1 MNNDVI
7 MKKTFLPKTIRW
19 TFYSGFVFLIIMSLL
34 RFVFV
39 NYFSAPASADN
50 NLTSSYILGFRYD
63 LRYVTIVMMI
73 TLLFSYIKPL
83 NPFDKKL
90 GKQIAIITWMLFS
103 SLLLFFY
110 TADFIHYAYVHQRL
124 NASIL
129 SYIDNP
135 LISLQMMWQSYPII
149 TIIII
154 FLVVEWVLYKF
165 ISFTYQ
171 LSDKYERT
179 GSQFKNIITQTI
191 FFIILLY
198 AAIGNIIYKGG
209 QYPLR
214 WSNAYSLG
222 SDYKANVALNPMQ
235 SFFSTLNF
243 RSSKIDTDLIKKNYS
258 VIADYLTIP
267 SNEQDAQNL
276 QFARIHNPVN
286 NNLEAS
292 KIKNVV
298 LVICES
304 FSAYKSSMMGNPLNT
319 TPYFND
325 MKKQGV
331 YFNRA
336 FSPAYGTAR
345 GVWAVLTGTP
355 DVLEGKTSS
364 RNPLA
369 VDQHSIIA
377 DFKNYEKYYFLGG
390 SASWANIRGVLTNN
404 ISDLKIF
411 EQGSYQSSEI
421 DVWGISD
428 KNLFLEANK
437 TLSKNTKP
445 FFAIIQTADNHRPY
459 TIPAEDLKVFVKK
472 TVPKDSLLKFGF
484 ENNEEYNAF
493 RYTDFCIEQYIEAA
507 KKEKYF
513 NETLFVFIGD
523 HGIKGDAGTMLP
535 KSFTEQ
541 GLTNMH
547 VPLLFYAPSILQP
560 KEYSIPVSQLDVLPS
575 IASLCNIP
583 YTNTTM
589 GKNVFI
595 TVQQK
600 DNAIFL
606 YDDFN
611 QQIGVLNN
619 EYYYGYQLKN
629 PSKPI
634 FESALNNE
642 VVKNDSAQKQ
652 MDILTKTI
660 YETAKYMLKNN
671 QKLNIK
677 KWL

>member
-1 MNNDVI
+1 

-135 LISLQMMWQSYPII
+135 LISMQMMWQSYPII

-600 DNAIFL
+600 NNAIFL

>member
-1 MNNDVI
+1 

-90 GKQIAIITWMLFS
+90 GKKIAIITWMLFS

-135 LISLQMMWQSYPII
+135 LISMQMMWQSYSII

-171 LSDKYERT
+171 LSDKYKRT

-292 KIKNVV
+292 TIKNVV

-513 NETLFVFIGD
+513 NETLFVFVGD

-619 EYYYGYQLKN
+619 EFYYGYQLKN

-642 VVKNDSAQKQ
+642 VVKNDSVQKQ

-660 YETAKYMLKNN
+660 YETAKYMLIHN

-677 KWL
+677 K

>member
-135 LISLQMMWQSYPII
+135 LISMQMMWQSYPII

-179 GSQFKNIITQTI
+179 GSQFKNIIIQTI

-258 VIADYLTIP
+258 VIADYLAIP

-292 KIKNVV
+292 TIKNVV

-304 FSAYKSSMMGNPLNT
+304 FSAYKSSLMGNPLNT

-493 RYTDFCIEQYIEAA
+493 RYTDFCIEQFIEAA

-619 EYYYGYQLKN
+619 EFYYGYQLKN

-642 VVKNDSAQKQ
+642 VVKNDSVQKQ

-660 YETAKYMLKNN
+660 YETAKYMLIHN

-677 KWL
+677 K

>member
-1 MNNDVI
+1 

-73 TLLFSYIKPL
+73 TLLFSFIKPL

-135 LISLQMMWQSYPII
+135 LISMQMMWQSYSII

-171 LSDKYERT
+171 LSAKYVRT
-179 GSQFKNIITQTI
+179 GSQFKNIIIQTI

-292 KIKNVV
+292 TIKNVV

-325 MKKQGV
+325 LKKQGV

-472 TVPKDSLLKFGF
+472 TVPKDSLLKYGF

-513 NETLFVFIGD
+513 NETLFVFVGD

-619 EYYYGYQLKN
+619 EFYYGYQLKN

-642 VVKNDSAQKQ
+642 VVKNDSVQKQ

-660 YETAKYMLKNN
+660 YETAKYMLIHN

-677 KWL
+677 K

>member
-1 MNNDVI
+1 

-73 TLLFSYIKPL
+73 TLLFSFIKPL

-135 LISLQMMWQSYPII
+135 LISMQMMWQSYPII

-179 GSQFKNIITQTI
+179 GSQFKNIIIQTI

-292 KIKNVV
+292 TIKNVV

-304 FSAYKSSMMGNPLNT
+304 FSAYKSSLMGNPLNT

-493 RYTDFCIEQYIEAA
+493 RYTDFCIEQFIEAA

-619 EYYYGYQLKN
+619 EFYYGYQLKN

-642 VVKNDSAQKQ
+642 VVKNDSVQKQ

-660 YETAKYMLKNN
+660 YETAKYMLIHN

-677 KWL
+677 K

>member
-1 MNNDVI
+1 

-90 GKQIAIITWMLFS
+90 GKKIAIITWMLFS

-135 LISLQMMWQSYPII
+135 LISMQMMWQSYSII

-171 LSDKYERT
+171 LSAKYERT
-179 GSQFKNIITQTI
+179 GSQFKNIIIQTI

-292 KIKNVV
+292 TIKNVV

-513 NETLFVFIGD
+513 NETLFVFVGD

-600 DNAIFL
+600 NNAIFL

-619 EYYYGYQLKN
+619 EFYYGYQLKN

-642 VVKNDSAQKQ
+642 VVKNDSVQKQ

-660 YETAKYMLKNN
+660 YETAKYMLIHN

-677 KWL
+677 K

>member
-7 MKKTFLPKTIRW
+7 MKKTFLTKTIRW

-135 LISLQMMWQSYPII
+135 LISMQMMWQSYPII

-243 RSSKIDTDLIKKNYS
+243 RSSKINTDLIKKNYS

-428 KNLFLEANK
+428 KNLFLEANN

-600 DNAIFL
+600 NNAIFL

-677 KWL
+677 K

>member
-1 MNNDVI
+1 

-73 TLLFSYIKPL
+73 TLLFSFIKPL

-135 LISLQMMWQSYPII
+135 LISMQMIWQSYPII

-171 LSDKYERT
+171 LSAKYVRT
-179 GSQFKNIITQTI
+179 GSQFKNIIIQTI

-286 NNLEAS
+286 NNIEAS
-292 KIKNVV
+292 TIKNVV

-325 MKKQGV
+325 LKKQGV

-377 DFKNYEKYYFLGG
+377 NFKNYEKYYFLGG

-472 TVPKDSLLKFGF
+472 TVPKDSLLKYGF

-513 NETLFVFIGD
+513 NETLFVFVGD

-619 EYYYGYQLKN
+619 EFYYGYQLKN

-642 VVKNDSAQKQ
+642 VVKNDSVQKQ

-660 YETAKYMLKNN
+660 YETAKYMLIHN

-677 KWL
+677 K

>member
-1 MNNDVI
+1 

-73 TLLFSYIKPL
+73 TLLFSFIKPL

-135 LISLQMMWQSYPII
+135 LISMQMIWQSYPII

-171 LSDKYERT
+171 LSAKYVRT
-179 GSQFKNIITQTI
+179 GSQFKNIIIQTI

-286 NNLEAS
+286 NNIEAS
-292 KIKNVV
+292 TIKNVV

-472 TVPKDSLLKFGF
+472 TVPKDSLLKYGF

-513 NETLFVFIGD
+513 NETLFVFVGD

-619 EYYYGYQLKN
+619 EFYYGYQLKN

-642 VVKNDSAQKQ
+642 VVKNDSVQKQ

-660 YETAKYMLKNN
+660 YETAKYMLIHN

-677 KWL
+677 K

>member
-1 MNNDVI
+1 

-90 GKQIAIITWMLFS
+90 GKKIAIITWMLFS

-135 LISLQMMWQSYPII
+135 LISMQMMWQSYSII

-171 LSDKYERT
+171 LSDKYKRT

-292 KIKNVV
+292 TIKNVV

-619 EYYYGYQLKN
+619 EFYYGYQLKN

-642 VVKNDSAQKQ
+642 VVKNDSVQKQ
-652 MDILTKTI
+652 MDVLTKTI
-660 YETAKYMLKNN
+660 YETAKYMLIHN

-677 KWL
+677 K

>member
-1 MNNDVI
+1 

-135 LISLQMMWQSYPII
+135 LISMQMIWQSYPII

-171 LSDKYERT
+171 LSAKYVRT
-179 GSQFKNIITQTI
+179 GSQFKNIIIQTI

-286 NNLEAS
+286 NNIEAS
-292 KIKNVV
+292 TIKNVV

-472 TVPKDSLLKFGF
+472 TVPKDSLLKYGF

-513 NETLFVFIGD
+513 NETLFVFVGD

-619 EYYYGYQLKN
+619 EFYYGYQLKN

-642 VVKNDSAQKQ
+642 VVKNDSVQKQ

-660 YETAKYMLKNN
+660 YETAKYMLIHN

-677 KWL
+677 K

>member
-34 RFVFV
+34 RFVFA
-39 NYFSAPASADN
+39 NYFSAPASTDN
-50 NLTSSYILGFRYD
+50 NLTSSYILGLRYD

-135 LISLQMMWQSYPII
+135 LISMQMMWQSYPII

-600 DNAIFL
+600 NNAIFL

-660 YETAKYMLKNN
+660 YETAKYMLIHN

-677 KWL
+677 K

>member
-1 MNNDVI
+1 

-135 LISLQMMWQSYPII
+135 LISMQMMWQSYPII

-171 LSDKYERT
+171 LSDKYKRT

-292 KIKNVV
+292 TIKNVV

-493 RYTDFCIEQYIEAA
+493 RYTDFCIEQFIEAA

-619 EYYYGYQLKN
+619 EFYYGYQLKN

-642 VVKNDSAQKQ
+642 VVKNDSVQKQ

-660 YETAKYMLKNN
+660 YETAKYMLIHN

-677 KWL
+677 K

>member
-73 TLLFSYIKPL
+73 TLLFSFIKPL

-135 LISLQMMWQSYPII
+135 LISMQMIWQSYPII

-171 LSDKYERT
+171 LSAKYVRT
-179 GSQFKNIITQTI
+179 GSQFKNIIIQTI

-286 NNLEAS
+286 NNIEAS
-292 KIKNVV
+292 TIKNVV

-325 MKKQGV
+325 LKKQGV

-472 TVPKDSLLKFGF
+472 TVPKDSLLKYGF

-513 NETLFVFIGD
+513 NETLFVFVGD

-619 EYYYGYQLKN
+619 EFYYGYQLKN
-629 PSKPI
+629 SSKPI

-642 VVKNDSAQKQ
+642 VVKNDSVQKQ

-660 YETAKYMLKNN
+660 YETAKYMLIHN

-677 KWL
+677 K

>member
-1 MNNDVI
+1 

-73 TLLFSYIKPL
+73 TLLFSFIKPL

-135 LISLQMMWQSYPII
+135 LISMQMIWQSYPII

-171 LSDKYERT
+171 LSAKYVRT
-179 GSQFKNIITQTI
+179 GSQFKNIIIQTI

-286 NNLEAS
+286 NNIEAS
-292 KIKNVV
+292 TIKNVV

-325 MKKQGV
+325 LKKQGV

-472 TVPKDSLLKFGF
+472 TVPKDSLLKYGF

-619 EYYYGYQLKN
+619 EFYYGYQLKN

-642 VVKNDSAQKQ
+642 VVKNDSVQKQ

-660 YETAKYMLKNN
+660 YETAKYMLIHN

-677 KWL
+677 K

>member
-1 MNNDVI
+1 

-19 TFYSGFVFLIIMSLL
+19 TLFLGFTFLIIMSLL
-34 RFVFV
+34 RFIFV
-39 NYFSAPASADN
+39 HRFAAPVSSDN
-50 NLTSSYILGFRYD
+50 DLNASYILGIRYD
-63 LRYVTIVMMI
+63 LRYVVIIMMLI
-73 TLLFSYIKPL
+73 LLISYFKAL
-83 NPFDKKL
+83 DPFTKKL
-90 GKQIAIITWMLFS
+90 GKKIAIIFWMLFS
-103 SLLLFFY
+103 TLLLFFY
-110 TADFIHYAYVHQRL
+110 TTDFIHYAYVHQRL

-135 LISLQMMWQSYPII
+135 LISMQMMWQSYPII
-149 TIIII
+149 TIIIV
-154 FLVVEWVLYKF
+154 FLIVEWVLYKF

-171 LSDKYERT
+171 LSDKYEKA
-179 GSQFKNIITQTI
+179 GSKIKNIITQAV

-198 AAIGNIIYKGG
+198 SAIGNIIYEGG

-214 WSNAYSLG
+214 WSDAYSLG

-243 RSSKIDTDLIKKNYS
+243 RSSKIDTDLIKKNYT
-258 VIADYLTIP
+258 VIADYLAMP

-276 QFARIHNPVN
+276 QFTRVVSPVVA
-286 NNLEAS
+286 NLEAY

-319 TPYFND
+319 TPYFNA

-355 DVLEGKTSS
+355 DILEGKTSS

-369 VDQHSIIA
+369 VDQHTIMA

-404 ISDLKIF
+404 ISDLKIV

-421 DVWGISD
+421 NVWGISD
-428 KNLFLEANK
+428 KDLFLEANK

-484 ENNEEYNAF
+484 ENNDEYNAF
-493 RYTDFCIEQYIEAA
+493 RYTDFCIEQFIEAA

-513 NETLFVFIGD
+513 NETLFVFVGD
-523 HGIKGDAGTMLP
+523 HGIKGDAGSMLP
-535 KSFTEQ
+535 TSFTEQ

-560 KEYSIPVSQLDVLPS
+560 KEYSIPVSQVDVMPS
-575 IASLCNIP
+575 IASICNIP

-589 GKNVFI
+589 GKNVFN
-595 TVQQK
+595 TVQQNN
-600 DNAIFL
+600 NAIFL

-634 FESALNNE
+634 FESVVNNNI
-642 VVKNDSAQKQ
+642 VKNDSVQKQ
-652 MDILTKTI
+652 MDILTKTM
-660 YETAKYMLKNN
+660 YETSKYMLIHN
-671 QKLNIK
+671 QKLPIK
-677 KWL
+677 K

>member
-1 MNNDVI
+1 

-90 GKQIAIITWMLFS
+90 GKKIAIITWMLFS

-135 LISLQMMWQSYPII
+135 LISMQMMWQSYSII

-171 LSDKYERT
+171 LSDKYKRT

-235 SFFSTLNF
+235 SFFSSLNF

-292 KIKNVV
+292 TIKNVV

-600 DNAIFL
+600 NNAIFL

-619 EYYYGYQLKN
+619 EFYYGYQLKN

-642 VVKNDSAQKQ
+642 VVKNDSVQKQ
-652 MDILTKTI
+652 MDVLTKTI
-660 YETAKYMLKNN
+660 YETAKYMLIHN

-677 KWL
+677 K

>member
-1 MNNDVI
+1 

-34 RFVFV
+34 RIVFA

-90 GKQIAIITWMLFS
+90 GKQIGIITWMLFS

-135 LISLQMMWQSYPII
+135 LISMQMMWQSYPII
-149 TIIII
+149 TIVVI
-154 FLVVEWVLYKF
+154 FLIVEWVSYKF
-165 ISFTYQ
+165 ISSTYQ
-171 LSDKYERT
+171 LSDKYKKT
-179 GSQFKNIITQTI
+179 GSQFKNIITHTI

-235 SFFSTLNF
+235 SFFSSLQF
-243 RSSKIDTDLIKKNYS
+243 RASKIDTDLIKNNYS
-258 VIADYLTIP
+258 VMSQYLNIP
-267 SNEQDAQNL
+267 TYEQDAQNL
-276 QFARIHNPVN
+276 QFARINNPVN
-286 NNLEAS
+286 NNVEAS

-325 MKKQGV
+325 MKKQGI

-437 TLSKNTKP
+437 TLSNNTKP

-459 TIPAEDLKVFVKK
+459 TIPTEDLKVFVKK

-493 RYTDFCIEQYIEAA
+493 RYTDFCIEQFIEAA

-560 KEYSIPVSQLDVLPS
+560 KQYSIPVSQLDVLPS

-595 TVQQK
+595 TVQQN

-619 EYYYGYQLKN
+619 EYYYGYKLKN

-642 VVKNDSAQKQ
+642 VVKNDSVQKQ

-677 KWL
+677 N

>member
-1 MNNDVI
+1 

-19 TFYSGFVFLIIMSLL
+19 TLFLGFTFLIIMSLL
-34 RFVFV
+34 RFIFV
-39 NYFSAPASADN
+39 HRFAAPISSDN
-50 NLTSSYILGFRYD
+50 DLTASYILGIRYD
-63 LRYVTIVMMI
+63 LRYVVIIMMLI
-73 TLLFSYIKPL
+73 LLISYFKAL
-83 NPFDKKL
+83 DPFTKKL
-90 GKQIAIITWMLFS
+90 GKKIAIIFWMLFS
-103 SLLLFFY
+103 TLLLFFY
-110 TADFIHYAYVHQRL
+110 TTDFIHYAYVHQRL

-135 LISLQMMWQSYPII
+135 LISMQMMWQSYPII
-149 TIIII
+149 SIIVV
-154 FLVVEWVLYKF
+154 FLIVEWVLYKF

-171 LSDKYERT
+171 LSDKYEKA
-179 GSQFKNIITQTI
+179 GSKIKNIITQTV
-191 FFIILLY
+191 FFIVLLY
-198 AAIGNIIYKGG
+198 SAIGNIIYEGG

-214 WSNAYSLG
+214 WSDAYSLG

-243 RSSKIDTDLIKKNYS
+243 RSSKIDTDLIKKNYT
-258 VIADYLTIP
+258 VIADYLAMP

-276 QFARIHNPVN
+276 QFTRVVSPVF

-319 TPYFND
+319 TPYFNA
-325 MKKQGV
+325 MKEQGV

-355 DVLEGKTSS
+355 DILEGKTSS

-369 VDQHSIIA
+369 VDQHTIMA

-404 ISDLKIF
+404 ISDLKIV

-421 DVWGISD
+421 NVWGISD
-428 KNLFLEANK
+428 KDLFLEANK

-484 ENNEEYNAF
+484 ENNDEYNAF
-493 RYTDFCIEQYIEAA
+493 RYTDFCIEQFIEAA

-513 NETLFVFIGD
+513 NETLFVFVGD
-523 HGIKGDAGTMLP
+523 HGIKGDAGSMLP
-535 KSFTEQ
+535 TSFTEQ

-560 KEYSIPVSQLDVLPS
+560 KEYSIPVSQVDVMPS
-575 IASLCNIP
+575 IASICNIP

-589 GKNVFI
+589 GKNVFN
-595 TVQQK
+595 TVQQNN
-600 DNAIFL
+600 NAIFL

-619 EYYYGYQLKN
+619 EYYFGYQLKN

-634 FESALNNE
+634 FESVVNNNI
-642 VVKNDSAQKQ
+642 VKNDSVQKQ
-652 MDILTKTI
+652 MDILTKTM
-660 YETAKYMLKNN
+660 YETSKYMLIHN
-671 QKLNIK
+671 QKLPIK
-677 KWL
+677 K

>member
-1 MNNDVI
+1 

-135 LISLQMMWQSYPII
+135 LISMQMMWQSYPII

-179 GSQFKNIITQTI
+179 GSQFKNIIIQTI

-258 VIADYLTIP
+258 VIADYLAIP

-276 QFARIHNPVN
+276 QFARIYNPVN

-292 KIKNVV
+292 TIKNVV

-304 FSAYKSSMMGNPLNT
+304 FSAYKSSLMGNPLNT

-619 EYYYGYQLKN
+619 EFYYGYQLKN

-642 VVKNDSAQKQ
+642 VVKNDSVQKQ

-660 YETAKYMLKNN
+660 YETAKYMLIHN

-677 KWL
+677 K

>member
-1 MNNDVI
+1 

-19 TFYSGFVFLIIMSLL
+19 TFYSGFTFLIIMSLL
-34 RFVFV
+34 RFIFA
-39 NYFSAPASADN
+39 NRFAAPVSSDN
-50 NLTSSYILGFRYD
+50 DLTASYILGFRYD
-63 LRYVTIVMMI
+63 LRYVAIVMII
-73 TLLFSYIKPL
+73 TLLLSYIKPL
-83 NPFDKKL
+83 DPFTKKL
-90 GKQIAIITWMLFS
+90 GKQIAIIFWMLFS
-103 SLLLFFY
+103 TLLLFFY
-110 TADFIHYAYVHQRL
+110 TTDFIHYAYVHQRL

-135 LISLQMMWQSYPII
+135 LISMQMMWQSYPILLI
-149 TIIII
+149 LLL
-154 FLVVEWVLYKF
+154 FVVIEFVLYKF
-165 ISFTYQ
+165 ISFTYN
-171 LSDKYERT
+171 LSNKYT
-179 GSQFKNIITQTI
+179 STAAGWKKLSIQIL
-191 FFIILLY
+191 FFIILIY
-198 AAIGNIIYKGG
+198 SAIGNIIYEGG

-214 WSNAYSLG
+214 WSDAYSLG

-235 SFFSTLNF
+235 SFFSSLNF
-243 RSSKIDTDLIKKNYS
+243 RSSKIDTDLIKKNYTE
-258 VIADYLTIP
+258 IADYLAIP
-267 SNEQDAQNL
+267 TNEQDAQNL
-276 QFARIHNPVN
+276 QFTRVESPVDKD
-286 NNLEAS
+286 LEAA

-319 TPYFND
+319 TPYFNA

-355 DVLEGKTSS
+355 DILEGKTSS

-369 VDQHSIIA
+369 VDQHTIMA

-404 ISDLKIF
+404 ISDLKIV

-421 DVWGISD
+421 NVWGISD
-428 KNLFLEANK
+428 KDLFLEANK

-484 ENNEEYNAF
+484 ENNDEYNAF
-493 RYTDFCIEQYIEAA
+493 RYTDFCIEQFIEAA

-513 NETLFVFIGD
+513 KETLFVFVGD

-535 KSFTEQ
+535 KSFTDQ

-547 VPLLFYAPSILQP
+547 VPFLFYAPSILQP
-560 KEYSIPVSQLDVLPS
+560 KEYATPVSQVDVMPS
-575 IASLCNIP
+575 IASLCNIA
-583 YTNTTM
+583 YTNTTL
-589 GKNVFI
+589 GKNVFS
-595 TVQQK
+595 TLQQNK
-600 DNAIFL
+600 NTIFL

-629 PSKPI
+629 PNKPI
-634 FESALNNE
+634 FESVVNNNK
-642 VVKNDSAQKQ
+642 VKNDSVEKQ
-652 MDILTKTI
+652 MDILTKTM
-660 YETAKYMLKNN
+660 YETSKYMLIHN
-671 QKLNIK
+671 QKLPIK
-677 KWL
+677 K

>member
-1 MNNDVI
+1 

-19 TFYSGFVFLIIMSLL
+19 TLFLGFTFLIIMSLL
-34 RFVFV
+34 RFIFV
-39 NYFSAPASADN
+39 HRFAAPVSSDN
-50 NLTSSYILGFRYD
+50 DLNASYILGIRYD
-63 LRYVTIVMMI
+63 LRYVAIIMMLI
-73 TLLFSYIKPL
+73 LLISYFKAL
-83 NPFDKKL
+83 DPFTKKL
-90 GKQIAIITWMLFS
+90 GKKIAIIFWMLFS
-103 SLLLFFY
+103 TLLLFFY
-110 TADFIHYAYVHQRL
+110 TTDFIHYAYVHQRL

-135 LISLQMMWQSYPII
+135 LISMQMMWQSYPII
-149 TIIII
+149 SIIIV
-154 FLVVEWVLYKF
+154 FLIVEWVLYKF

-171 LSDKYERT
+171 LSDKYEKA
-179 GSQFKNIITQTI
+179 GSKIKNIITQAV

-198 AAIGNIIYKGG
+198 SAIGNIIYEGG

-214 WSNAYSLG
+214 WSDAYSLG

-243 RSSKIDTDLIKKNYS
+243 RSSKIDTDLIKKNYT
-258 VIADYLTIP
+258 VIANYLAIP

-276 QFARIHNPVN
+276 QFTRVVSPVV

-319 TPYFND
+319 TPYFNA
-325 MKKQGV
+325 MKVQGV

-355 DVLEGKTSS
+355 DILEGKTSS

-369 VDQHSIIA
+369 VDQHTIMA

-404 ISDLKIF
+404 ISNLKIV

-421 DVWGISD
+421 NVWGISD
-428 KNLFLEANK
+428 KDLFLEANK

-459 TIPAEDLKVFVKK
+459 TIPSEDLKVFVKK

-484 ENNEEYNAF
+484 ENNDEYNAF
-493 RYTDFCIEQYIEAA
+493 RYTDFCIEQFIEAA

-513 NETLFVFIGD
+513 NETLFVFVGD
-523 HGIKGDAGTMLP
+523 HGIKGDAGSMLP
-535 KSFTEQ
+535 TSFTEQ

-560 KEYSIPVSQLDVLPS
+560 KEYSIPVSQVDIMPS
-575 IASLCNIP
+575 IASICNIP

-589 GKNVFI
+589 GKNVFN
-595 TVQQK
+595 TVQQNN
-600 DNAIFL
+600 NAIFL

-634 FESALNNE
+634 FESVVNNNI
-642 VVKNDSAQKQ
+642 VKNDSVQNQ
-652 MDILTKTI
+652 MDILTKTM
-660 YETAKYMLKNN
+660 YETSKYMLIHN
-671 QKLNIK
+671 QKLPIK
-677 KWL
+677 K

>member
-1 MNNDVI
+1 

-135 LISLQMMWQSYPII
+135 LISMQMMWQSYPII

-179 GSQFKNIITQTI
+179 GSQFKNIIIQTI

-292 KIKNVV
+292 TIKNVV

-619 EYYYGYQLKN
+619 EFYYGYQLKN

-642 VVKNDSAQKQ
+642 VVKNDSVQKQ

-660 YETAKYMLKNN
+660 YETAKYMLIHN

-677 KWL
+677 K

>member
-90 GKQIAIITWMLFS
+90 GKKIAIITWMLFS

-135 LISLQMMWQSYPII
+135 LISMQMMWQSYSII

-171 LSDKYERT
+171 LSDKYKRT

-258 VIADYLTIP
+258 VIADYLAIP

-304 FSAYKSSMMGNPLNT
+304 FSAYKSSLMGNPLNT

-472 TVPKDSLLKFGF
+472 TVPKDSLLKYGF

-493 RYTDFCIEQYIEAA
+493 RYTDFCIEQFIEAA

-619 EYYYGYQLKN
+619 EFYYGYQLKN

-642 VVKNDSAQKQ
+642 VVKNDSVQKQ

-660 YETAKYMLKNN
+660 YETAKYMLIHN

-677 KWL
+677 K

>member
-1 MNNDVI
+1 

-135 LISLQMMWQSYPII
+135 LISMQMMWQSYSII

-171 LSDKYERT
+171 LSDKYKRT

-292 KIKNVV
+292 TIKNVV

-513 NETLFVFIGD
+513 NETLFVFVGD

-619 EYYYGYQLKN
+619 EFYYGYQLKN

-642 VVKNDSAQKQ
+642 VVKNDSVQKQ

-660 YETAKYMLKNN
+660 YETAKYMLIHN

-677 KWL
+677 K

>member
-1 MNNDVI
+1 MNNDFI

-135 LISLQMMWQSYPII
+135 LISMQMMWQSYPII

-179 GSQFKNIITQTI
+179 GSQFKNIIIQTI

-243 RSSKIDTDLIKKNYS
+243 RSSKIDTDSIKKNYS

-276 QFARIHNPVN
+276 QFARIYNPVN

-292 KIKNVV
+292 TIKNVV

-377 DFKNYEKYYFLGG
+377 DFKNYEKYYF
-390 SASWANIRGVLTNN
+390 
-404 ISDLKIF
+404 
-411 EQGSYQSSEI
+411 
-421 DVWGISD
+421 
-428 KNLFLEANK
+428 
-437 TLSKNTKP
+437 
-445 FFAIIQTADNHRPY
+445 
-459 TIPAEDLKVFVKK
+459 
-472 TVPKDSLLKFGF
+472 
-484 ENNEEYNAF
+484 
-493 RYTDFCIEQYIEAA
+493 
-507 KKEKYF
+507 
-513 NETLFVFIGD
+513 
-523 HGIKGDAGTMLP
+523 
-535 KSFTEQ
+535 
-541 GLTNMH
+541 
-547 VPLLFYAPSILQP
+547 
-560 KEYSIPVSQLDVLPS
+560 
-575 IASLCNIP
+575 
-583 YTNTTM
+583 
-589 GKNVFI
+589 
-595 TVQQK
+595 
-600 DNAIFL
+600 
-606 YDDFN
+606 
-611 QQIGVLNN
+611 
-619 EYYYGYQLKN
+619 
-629 PSKPI
+629 
-634 FESALNNE
+634 
-642 VVKNDSAQKQ
+642 
-652 MDILTKTI
+652 
-660 YETAKYMLKNN
+660 
-671 QKLNIK
+671 
-677 KWL
+677 

>member
-135 LISLQMMWQSYPII
+135 LISMQMMWQSYPII

-171 LSDKYERT
+171 LSAKYVRT
-179 GSQFKNIITQTI
+179 GSQFKNIIIQTI

-292 KIKNVV
+292 TIKNVV

-513 NETLFVFIGD
+513 NETLFVFVGD

-619 EYYYGYQLKN
+619 EFYYGYQLKN

-642 VVKNDSAQKQ
+642 VVKNDSVQKQ

-660 YETAKYMLKNN
+660 YETAKYMLIHN

-677 KWL
+677 K

>member
-73 TLLFSYIKPL
+73 TLLFSFIKPL

-135 LISLQMMWQSYPII
+135 LISMQMIWQSYPII

-179 GSQFKNIITQTI
+179 GSQFKNIIIQTI

-292 KIKNVV
+292 TIKNVV

-472 TVPKDSLLKFGF
+472 TVPKDSLLKYGF

-513 NETLFVFIGD
+513 NETLFVFVGD

-619 EYYYGYQLKN
+619 EFYYGYQLKN

-642 VVKNDSAQKQ
+642 VVKNDSVQKQ

-660 YETAKYMLKNN
+660 YETAKYMLIHN

-677 KWL
+677 K

>member
-73 TLLFSYIKPL
+73 TLLFSFIKPL

-135 LISLQMMWQSYPII
+135 LISMQMIWQSYPII

-171 LSDKYERT
+171 LSAKYVRT
-179 GSQFKNIITQTI
+179 GSQFKNIIIQTI

-292 KIKNVV
+292 TIKNVV

-472 TVPKDSLLKFGF
+472 TVPKDSLLKYGF

-513 NETLFVFIGD
+513 NETLFVFVGD

-619 EYYYGYQLKN
+619 EFYYGYQLKN

-642 VVKNDSAQKQ
+642 VVKNDSVQKQ

-660 YETAKYMLKNN
+660 YETAKYMLIHN

-677 KWL
+677 K

>member
-1 MNNDVI
+1 

-135 LISLQMMWQSYPII
+135 LISMQMMWQSYPII

-171 LSDKYERT
+171 LSAKYVRT
-179 GSQFKNIITQTI
+179 GSQFKNIIIQTI

-258 VIADYLTIP
+258 VIADYLAIP

-292 KIKNVV
+292 TIKNVV

-304 FSAYKSSMMGNPLNT
+304 FSAYKSSLMGNPLNT

-493 RYTDFCIEQYIEAA
+493 RYTDFCIEQFIEAA

-619 EYYYGYQLKN
+619 EFYYGYQLKN

-642 VVKNDSAQKQ
+642 VVKNDSVQKQ

-660 YETAKYMLKNN
+660 YETAKYMLIHN

-677 KWL
+677 K

>member
-1 MNNDVI
+1 

-135 LISLQMMWQSYPII
+135 LISMQMMWQSYPII

-493 RYTDFCIEQYIEAA
+493 RYTDFCIEQFIEAA

-600 DNAIFL
+600 NNAIFL

-660 YETAKYMLKNN
+660 YETAKYMLIHN

-677 KWL
+677 K

>member
-135 LISLQMMWQSYPII
+135 LISMQMMWQSYPII

-179 GSQFKNIITQTI
+179 GSQFKNIIIQTI

-258 VIADYLTIP
+258 VIADYLAIP

-276 QFARIHNPVN
+276 QFARIYNPVN

-292 KIKNVV
+292 TIKNVV

-304 FSAYKSSMMGNPLNT
+304 FSAYKSSLMGNPLNT

-472 TVPKDSLLKFGF
+472 TVPKDSLLKYGF

-513 NETLFVFIGD
+513 NETLFVFVGD

-619 EYYYGYQLKN
+619 EFYYGYQLKN

-642 VVKNDSAQKQ
+642 VVKNDSVQKQ

-660 YETAKYMLKNN
+660 YETAKYMLIHN

-677 KWL
+677 K

>member
-1 MNNDVI
+1 

-135 LISLQMMWQSYPII
+135 LISMQMIWQSYPII

-171 LSDKYERT
+171 LSAKYVRT
-179 GSQFKNIITQTI
+179 GSQFKNIIIQTI

-286 NNLEAS
+286 NNIEAS
-292 KIKNVV
+292 TIKNVV

-325 MKKQGV
+325 LKKQGV

-404 ISDLKIF
+404 IPDLKIY

-421 DVWGISD
+421 NVWGISD
-428 KNLFLEANK
+428 KDLFLEANK

-472 TVPKDSLLKFGF
+472 TVPKDSLLKYGF
-484 ENNEEYNAF
+484 ENNDEYNVF
-493 RYTDFCIEQYIEAA
+493 RYTDFCIEQFMEAA

-513 NETLFVFIGD
+513 NETLFVFVGD

-547 VPLLFYAPSILQP
+547 VPLLFYAPSIIQP
-560 KEYSIPVSQLDVLPS
+560 KEYSIPVSQVDVMPS

-589 GKNVFI
+589 GKNVFN
-595 TVQQK
+595 TVQQNK
-600 DNAIFL
+600 NTIFL

-629 PSKPI
+629 PNKPI
-634 FESALNNE
+634 FESVFNND
-642 VVKNDSAQKQ
+642 VVKNDTAQKQ
-652 MDILTKTI
+652 MDILTKTM
-660 YETAKYMLKNN
+660 YETSKFMLIHN

-677 KWL
+677 K